1 VKPNGQKELFA
12 KQPLVMNGAL
22 AACVLPGVAQNQSK
36 TPFQCLLPLF
46 RSRGV
51 LRCSRFAAAITGQIH
66 NCSGIVFG
74 IPAGHVG
81 RYASHLGDSATQC
94 LLLPLSDFHRAV
106 FPQAHNMSERLSQ
119 ITYEALPSE
128 VRPLADDILKVSSA
142 ALGGPYNALLR
153 SPDMARR
160 AFDFL
165 DYLRF
170 KTSVNKRLNEWAIL
184 IQARISNAQYEWWAH
199 ERIARKAGLSD
210 AVMRELQQCQRPQSM
225 QADERLVYDYCVQL
239 SLNHRVSDDL
249 WQEAVSQMGEQ
260 AVVDLTVLSGTYV
273 MVSMLLNATQVGI
286 PDGSPEPLQ
295 VLSPLEI
302 RQRLLA

>member
-1 VKPNGQKELFA
+1 MTE
-12 KQPLVMNGAL
+12 
-22 AACVLPGVAQNQSK
+22 
-36 TPFQCLLPLF
+36 
-46 RSRGV
+46 R
-51 LRCSRFAAAITGQIH
+51 
-66 NCSGIVFG
+66 
-74 IPAGHVG
+74 
-81 RYASHLGDSATQC
+81 
-94 LLLPLSDFHRAV
+94 
-106 FPQAHNMSERLSQ
+106 FPQIAYDSL
-119 ITYEALPSE
+119 APE
-128 VRPLADDILKVSSA
+128 VRTLADDILRVSSA
-142 ALGGPYNALLR
+142 GLGGPYNALLR
-153 SPDMARR
+153 SPEMARR

-170 KTSVNKRLNEWAIL
+170 KTSVKLRLNELAIL
-184 IQARISNAQYEWWAH
+184 IQARIANAQYEWWAH

-239 SLNHRVSDDL
+239 SLNHRVPDDL
-249 WQEAVSQMGEQ
+249 WQEAVAQMGEQ

-286 PDGSPEPLQ
+286 PDGNAEPLQ

>member
-1 VKPNGQKELFA
+1 MSIF
-12 KQPLVMNGAL
+12 
-22 AACVLPGVAQNQSK
+22 LP
-36 TPFQCLLPLF
+36 TPMTE
-46 RSRGV
+46 
-51 LRCSRFAAAITGQIH
+51 RF
-66 NCSGIVFG
+66 
-74 IPAGHVG
+74 
-81 RYASHLGDSATQC
+81 
-94 LLLPLSDFHRAV
+94 
-106 FPQAHNMSERLSQ
+106 SQ
-119 ITYEALPSE
+119 ITYEDLPSD

-170 KTSVNKRLNEWAIL
+170 RTSVNKRLNEFAIL
-184 IQARISNAQYEWWAH
+184 IQARISNAQFEWWAH

-210 AVMRELQQCQRPQSM
+210 AVMRDLQQCQRPTTM
-225 QADERLVYDYCVQL
+225 QADERLVYDYCIQL
-239 SLNHRVSDDL
+239 SLNHRVSDAL
-249 WQEAVSQMGEQ
+249 WQEAVTAMGEQ

-286 PDGSPEPLQ
+286 PDGGEAPLQ
-295 VLSPLEI
+295 VMDPLEI